1 MRITFTVK
9 QDKADG
15 LLNKAKK
22 MEGVKTGIKAAS
34 VHLVTKL
41 REYPPQPSGVKY
53 KRTGDLKRF
62 WTHKI
67 SNQGFTSQIGNK
79 IPYVTDVQIEPKLR
93 YFKRV
98 WGKHSV
104 KYVATKQYQRI
115 LDIVRNEIR
124 KAMR

>member
-1 MRITFTVK
+1 MKITFTVK
-9 QDKADG
+9 DDKADRM
-15 LLNKAKK
+15 LDKAKK
-22 MEGVKTGIKAAS
+22 MQGVKTGIKAAS

-41 REYPPQPSGVKY
+41 REYPPQPSGVSY

-67 SNQGFTSQIGNK
+67 SNNGFMSQIGNK
-79 IPYVTDVQIEPKLR
+79 VPYVTSVQIKPTLK

-104 KYVATKQYQRI
+104 DYIATKQYNRV

-124 KAMR
+124 KAIR